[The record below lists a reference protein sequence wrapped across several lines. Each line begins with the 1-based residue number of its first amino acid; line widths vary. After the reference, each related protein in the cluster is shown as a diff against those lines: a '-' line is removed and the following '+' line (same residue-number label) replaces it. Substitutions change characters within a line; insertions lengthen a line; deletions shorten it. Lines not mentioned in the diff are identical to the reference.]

1 LAVGVLLRIFELLE
15 IELPAAFSAAL
26 FISGGSMDGLRQDL
40 LYAIRVLIK
49 SWGVTLIA
57 VATLALGIG
66 ANTAIF
72 SVVNS
77 VLLRPLPFQSSDR
90 LLCILEKLPGF
101 STSIP
106 MNAPDFNAF
115 SERQKSF
122 EQLGIYSNKHFDLS
136 GTGAPERVKGTRV
149 SASVFPLLGV
159 APLMGR
165 TYTEEEDKSGHAVV
179 VLSYGLWQRKYGSDY
194 SIVGRAIQLDRQPY
208 TVIGVMPKS
217 FEFPLRGEPW
227 ADGAADLW
235 VPISFTAEERQGW
248 GNMYNHSVIARL
260 KPGVTLAQAQSDA
273 SRAISEVEAL
283 YPAGLVA
290 FFKGAHVGLVVAPY
304 SQVVTGDVRLP
315 LMLLLVA
322 VGFVLLIACA
332 NVANLLL
339 ARSTARQKEIAVRAA
354 LGADRWRLARQMI
367 TESTVLGLLSGLAAI
382 LIGAWGMELILSLA
396 PADLP
401 RMQEVRIDWHVF
413 LFALLLSL
421 ATAILIGIT
430 PAIEATRI
438 DPLESLKEGGR
449 GGGPSRGRRKLQSLL
464 IISQTA
470 LAVML
475 LIGAGLLTRSF
486 TLLLRT
492 DPGFRPDHVV
502 TATIALPLLA
512 YSKADNLRNFWKDLL
527 ASSENLPGVSAAG
540 FSTDLPL
547 DTEER
552 DAVTIEGNE
561 ASPNALPNVSQSWI
575 MGDYFGAMGITLKRG
590 RYFTPAEIVGSPD
603 VVIASEAAARTYW
616 PGQDPI
622 GKRMKYGGDT
632 WRTVI
637 GIVGD
642 VKDTSLQAAAGP
654 HAYTPYLQELNS
666 SLEKPNSDELHT
678 LHLAVRTSVN
688 PELVFT
694 GIRSSV
700 EAIDSQVALDDL
712 KTMDA
717 LIDKSLA
724 PQRFNL
730 ALVVLFAVL
739 AIFLAAV
746 GVYGVLSYSIS
757 QRTREIGVRIA
768 LGAQRGRVL
777 RMAVG
782 VGMKL
787 ALVGT
792 AIGMVG
798 GFVLTRLMASL
809 LFGITAH
816 DPLTFAGVGVLVAI
830 VSFAACYIPARRAMR
845 IDPIVALRYE

>member
-1 LAVGVLLRIFELLE
+1 
-15 IELPAAFSAAL
+15 
-26 FISGGSMDGLRQDL
+26 MDGLRQDL

>member
-1 LAVGVLLRIFELLE
+1 
-15 IELPAAFSAAL
+15 
-26 FISGGSMDGLRQDL
+26 MDGLRQDL
-40 LYAIRVLIK
+40 AYALRVLIK

-159 APLMGR
+159 APQMGR
-165 TYTEEEDKSGHAVV
+165 TYTEEEDKSSHAVV

-194 SIVGRAIQLDRQPY
+194 SIIGRAIQLNRQPY

-235 VPISFTAEERQGW
+235 VPMSFTAEERQGW

-260 KPGVTLAQAQSDA
+260 KPGITIALAQSDA
-273 SRAISEVEAL
+273 SRVISEVEAL
-283 YPAGLVA
+283 YPAELLGFL
-290 FFKGAHVGLVVAPY
+290 KGAHVGILVAPY
-304 SQVVTGDVRLP
+304 SEIGRSDVRLP

-367 TESTVLGLLSGLAAI
+367 TESTMLGLLSGLAAI
-382 LIGAWGMELILSLA
+382 LIGDWGLELILSLA
-396 PADLP
+396 PASLP
-401 RMQEVRIDWHVF
+401 RMQEVRIDWRVF
-413 LFALLLSL
+413 LFALGLSL

-492 DPGFRPDHVV
+492 DPGFRPDRVV
-502 TATIALPLLA
+502 IATIALPLRA

-590 RYFTPAEIVGSPD
+590 RYFAPAEIVGSPD
-603 VVIASEAAARTYW
+603 VVIVSEAAARTYW

-622 GKRMKYGGDT
+622 GKRMRYASNS

-642 VKDTSLQAAAGP
+642 VKDTSLQTAASP

-666 SLEKPNSDELHT
+666 TLENPNFDELRT
-678 LHLAVRTSVN
+678 LHLAVRSSVD
-688 PELVFT
+688 PTLVFT
-694 GIRSSV
+694 AIRSSV
-700 EAIDSQVALDDL
+700 ASIDSQIALDDL
-712 KTMDA
+712 KTMDDV
-717 LIDKSLA
+717 IDKSLA

-730 ALVVLFAVL
+730 ALVALFAVL

-768 LGAQRGRVL
+768 LGAQRGSVL

-782 VGMKL
+782 EGMKL
-787 ALVGT
+787 ALFGT
-792 AIGMVG
+792 AVGMVG

-816 DPLTFAGVGVLVAI
+816 DPLTFAGVGVLVAV
-830 VSFAACYIPARRAMR
+830 VS
-845 IDPIVALRYE
+845 LRYE

>member
-1 LAVGVLLRIFELLE
+1 LAVGVLLLIFELLE

>member
-1 LAVGVLLRIFELLE
+1 
-15 IELPAAFSAAL
+15 
-26 FISGGSMDGLRQDL
+26 MDGLRQDL
-40 LYAIRVLIK
+40 AYAIRVLIK

-77 VLLRPLPFQSSDR
+77 VLLRPLPFQNSDR
-90 LLCILEKLPGF
+90 LLFILEKLPGF

-115 SERQKSF
+115 SDRQKSF

-136 GTGAPERVKGTRV
+136 GAGAPERIKGTRV
-149 SASVFPLLGV
+149 SASVFPLLGI

-165 TYTEEEDKSGHAVV
+165 TYTEEEDKSSHAVV

-194 SIVGRAIQLDRQPY
+194 SIIGRAIQLNRQPY

-235 VPISFTAEERQGW
+235 VPMSFTAEERQGW

-260 KPGVTLAQAQSDA
+260 KPGITIALAQSDA
-273 SRAISEVEAL
+273 SRVISEVEAL
-283 YPAGLVA
+283 YPAELLGFL
-290 FFKGAHVGLVVAPY
+290 KGAHVGILVAPY

-315 LMLLLVA
+315 LLLLLVA

-354 LGADRWRLARQMI
+354 LGADRLRLARQMI
-367 TESTVLGLLSGLAAI
+367 TESTVLGLLSGVAAI
-382 LIGAWGMELILSLA
+382 LIGGWGMELILSLA
-396 PADLP
+396 PSDLP
-401 RMQEVRIDWHVF
+401 RMHEVHIDWRVF
-413 LFALLLSL
+413 LFALVMSL
-421 ATAILIGIT
+421 TTAMLIGIT
-430 PAIEATRI
+430 PAIEATHI

-464 IISQTA
+464 IVSQTA

-486 TLLLRT
+486 TLLLKT
-492 DPGFRPDHVV
+492 DPGFRPDRVV
-502 TATIALPLLA
+502 IATIALPLRA
-512 YSKADNLRNFWKDLL
+512 YSKADIIRNFWKDLL
-527 ASSENLPGVSAAG
+527 ASSQNLPGVSSAG

-552 DAVTIEGNE
+552 DAVTIEGYE
-561 ASPNALPNVSQSWI
+561 GSPNTLPNVSQSWI

-590 RYFTPAEIVGSPD
+590 RYFAPAEIVGSPD
-603 VVIASEAAARTYW
+603 VVIVSEAAARAYW
-616 PGQDPI
+616 PGQDPM
-622 GKRMKYGGDT
+622 GKRMRYSSNS

-642 VKDTSLQAAAGP
+642 VKDTSLQAAASP

-666 SLEKPNSDELHT
+666 TLENPNFDELRT
-678 LHLAVRTSVN
+678 LHLAVRSSVD
-688 PELVFT
+688 PTLVFT
-694 GIRSSV
+694 AIRSSV
-700 EAIDSQVALDDL
+700 ASIDSQIALDDV

-717 LIDKSLA
+717 VIDKSLA

-739 AIFLAAV
+739 AVFLAAV

-782 VGMKL
+782 EGMKL
-787 ALVGT
+787 ALFGT
-792 AIGMVG
+792 AVGMVG
-798 GFVLTRLMASL
+798 GFVFTRLIASL

-816 DPLTFAGVGVLVAI
+816 DPLTFAGVGVLVAV

-845 IDPIVALRYE
+845 VDPIVALRYE

>member
-1 LAVGVLLRIFELLE
+1 
-15 IELPAAFSAAL
+15 
-26 FISGGSMDGLRQDL
+26 MDGLRQDL
-40 LYAIRVLIK
+40 AYALRVLIK
-49 SWGVTLIA
+49 SWSVTLVA

-77 VLLRPLPFQSSDR
+77 VLLRPLPFQDSDR
-90 LLCILEKLPGF
+90 LLYVFEKLPGF
-101 STSIP
+101 STNVP

-122 EQLGIYSNKHFDLS
+122 EHLGIFSNKHFDLS
-136 GTGAPERVKGTRV
+136 GAGVPERIKGARV
-149 SASVFPLLGV
+149 SASVFPLLGI

-165 TYTEEEDKSGHAVV
+165 TYTAEEDQSGLPVV

-194 SIVGRAIQLDRQPY
+194 SIVGRAIQLNRQPY
-208 TVIGVMPKS
+208 AVIGVMPKS

-235 VPISFTAEERQGW
+235 VPMSFTPEEREGW

-260 KPGVTLAQAQSDA
+260 RPGITAAQAQSDA

-283 YPAGLVA
+283 YPAGSLA
-290 FFKGAHVGLVVAPY
+290 FFKGAHIGIVVAPY

-315 LMLLLVA
+315 LQLLLVA

-332 NVANLLL
+332 NVANVLL
-339 ARSTARQKEIAVRAA
+339 ARSAARQKEIAVRAA

-367 TESTVLGLLSGLAAI
+367 TESTVLGLLSGVAAI
-382 LIGAWGMELILSLA
+382 MVGGWGMELILSLA

-401 RMQEVRIDWHVF
+401 RMQEVHIDWRVF
-413 LFALLLSL
+413 LFALVLSL

-449 GGGPSRGRRKLQSLL
+449 GGGLPRGRRKLQSLL
-464 IISQTA
+464 IVSQTA

-486 TLLLRT
+486 TLLLKT
-492 DPGFRPDHVV
+492 DPGFRPDRAVI
-502 TATIALPLLA
+502 ATIALPLRA
-512 YSKADNLRNFWKDLL
+512 YSKGDAIRNFWKDLL
-527 ASSENLPGVSAAG
+527 ASSQNLPGVSSAG

-547 DTEER
+547 DSEER

-561 ASPNALPNVSQSWI
+561 GSPNSLPNVSQSWI

-590 RYFTPAEIVGSPD
+590 RNFTSAESVGSPD
-603 VVIASEAAARTYW
+603 VVIVSETAARTYW
-616 PGQDPI
+616 PGQDPV
-622 GKRMKYGGDT
+622 GKRMRYGGNS
-632 WRTVI
+632 WRTVV

-642 VKDTSLQAAAGP
+642 VKDTSLQAAAAP
-654 HAYTPYLQELNS
+654 HAYTPYLQEQNS
-666 SLEKPNSDELHT
+666 TLENPNFDELRT
-678 LHLAVRTSVN
+678 LHLAVRSSVD
-688 PELVFT
+688 PALVFT
-694 GIRSSV
+694 AIRSSV
-700 EAIDSQVALDDL
+700 ASIDSQIALDDL

-717 LIDKSLA
+717 VIDKSLA

-730 ALVVLFAVL
+730 ALVALFAVL

-768 LGAQRGRVL
+768 LGAQRGSVL

-782 VGMKL
+782 EGMKL
-787 ALVGT
+787 ALFGT
-792 AIGMVG
+792 AVGMVG
-798 GFVLTRLMASL
+798 GLVFTRLIASL

-816 DPLTFAGVGVLVAI
+816 DPLTFAGVGVLVAV
-830 VSFAACYIPARRAMR
+830 VSFTACYLPARRAMR
-845 IDPIVALRYE
+845 VDPMVALRYE

>member
-1 LAVGVLLRIFELLE
+1 
-15 IELPAAFSAAL
+15 
-26 FISGGSMDGLRQDL
+26 
-40 LYAIRVLIK
+40 
-49 SWGVTLIA
+49 
-57 VATLALGIG
+57 
-66 ANTAIF
+66 
-72 SVVNS
+72 
-77 VLLRPLPFQSSDR
+77 
-90 LLCILEKLPGF
+90 
-101 STSIP
+101 
-106 MNAPDFNAF
+106 
-115 SERQKSF
+115 
-122 EQLGIYSNKHFDLS
+122 
-136 GTGAPERVKGTRV
+136 
-149 SASVFPLLGV
+149 
-159 APLMGR
+159 
-165 TYTEEEDKSGHAVV
+165 
-179 VLSYGLWQRKYGSDY
+179 
-194 SIVGRAIQLDRQPY
+194 
-208 TVIGVMPKS
+208 
-217 FEFPLRGEPW
+217 
-227 ADGAADLW
+227 
-235 VPISFTAEERQGW
+235 
-248 GNMYNHSVIARL
+248 
-260 KPGVTLAQAQSDA
+260 
-273 SRAISEVEAL
+273 
-283 YPAGLVA
+283 
-290 FFKGAHVGLVVAPY
+290 
-304 SQVVTGDVRLP
+304 
-315 LMLLLVA
+315 
-322 VGFVLLIACA
+322 
-332 NVANLLL
+332 
-339 ARSTARQKEIAVRAA
+339 
-354 LGADRWRLARQMI
+354 
-367 TESTVLGLLSGLAAI
+367 
-382 LIGAWGMELILSLA
+382 
-396 PADLP
+396 
-401 RMQEVRIDWHVF
+401 VF
-413 LFALLLSL
+413 LFALVLSL

-502 TATIALPLLA
+502 TATIALPLRA

-678 LHLAVRTSVN
+678 LHLAVRTSVS

-782 VGMKL
+782 EGMKL